1 MKPKFIYVRPCT
13 KDCYLLVRKA
23 KIQIQIQERGPIPR
37 WQSTSFP
44 PPSPLPSFAI
54 SCSDSMIKP
63 QRRNKDQRVIS
74 QTIPFVDK
82 MSRRNCR
89 DRQKRVVTA
98 GVGGAGTG
106 DRISFAFPPLL
117 CMPLPLLLLPP
128 QRPFFLSFFLVS

>member
-1 MKPKFIYVRPCT
+1 MAI
-13 KDCYLLVRKA
+13 DL
-23 KIQIQIQERGPIPR
+23 
-37 WQSTSFP
+37 FP
-44 PPSPLPSFAI
+44 PFPLTFAI

-117 CMPLPLLLLPP
+117 SSACPFHCYCYLLSA
-128 QRPFFLSFFLVS
+128 LSFFLSSLF